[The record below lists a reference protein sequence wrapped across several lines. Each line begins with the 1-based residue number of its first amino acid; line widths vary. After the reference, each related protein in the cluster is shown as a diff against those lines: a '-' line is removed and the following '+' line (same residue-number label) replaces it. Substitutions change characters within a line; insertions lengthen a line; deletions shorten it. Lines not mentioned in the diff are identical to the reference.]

1 MPSPA
6 FYNMTDLTD
15 LPNLSLAYSPCP
27 NDTWVYGPLAVRETR
42 PAGLNLT
49 PYLHDVETLNELA
62 LQGRYDISKVS
73 CQTYL
78 HIQDQYRLLETGA
91 ALGFACGPLLIA
103 KSHRS
108 LPDLKEARIAIPG
121 RLTTAY
127 ALFKMAVPEAG
138 SCLFTTY
145 DQIVSLLLND
155 EADYGVIIHESRFTY
170 QMAGLECVI
179 DLGAFWHQ
187 TTQLPLPLGCV
198 VMKHEYYETYGAVFE
213 RTIQQILQQPD
224 RSKAVWDYVKFHAQE
239 LSPEVLEAHIQLYV
253 NDYTRQLG
261 TVGHRALEVLAQY
274 SLTEAIAE

>member
-1 MPSPA
+1 
-6 FYNMTDLTD
+6 MTDLTD

-78 HIQDQYRLLETGA
+78 QIQDQYRLLESGA

-103 KSHRS
+103 KSGRS
-108 LPDLKEARIAIPG
+108 LPDLNQARIAIPG

-127 ALFKMAVPEAG
+127 ALFKMAVPEVG
-138 SCLFTTY
+138 RCLFTTY
-145 DQIVSLLLND
+145 DQIIPMLLND

-170 QMAGLECVI
+170 QIAGLECII

-213 RTIQQILQQPD
+213 RTVQQILQQPD
-224 RSKAVWDYVKFHAQE
+224 RSKAVWDYVKNHAQE
-239 LSPEVLEAHIQLYV
+239 LSPEVLDAHIQLYV
-253 NDYTRQLG
+253 NDYTHQLG
-261 TVGHRALEVLAQY
+261 PVGHRALEVLAQY